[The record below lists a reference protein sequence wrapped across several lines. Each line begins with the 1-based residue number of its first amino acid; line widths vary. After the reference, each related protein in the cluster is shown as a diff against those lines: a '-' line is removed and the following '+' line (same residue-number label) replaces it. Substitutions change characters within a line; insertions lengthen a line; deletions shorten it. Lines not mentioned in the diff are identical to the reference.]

1 MPDIAPNADRT
12 FGPADA
18 DEPKPEGPVPEE
30 DVREMPTDPPEVVPS
45 AASEQ
50 TVIAAGTGL
59 AGFAKADPQGGLTG
73 SDEETWE
80 VDSSGTVR
88 LPEDDR

>member
-12 FGPADA
+12 FGLDDPD
-18 DEPKPEGPVPEE
+18 DPKPEGPAPE
-30 DVREMPTDPPEVVPS
+30 DGTREMPTDPPEVVPS

-59 AGFAKADPQGGLTG
+59 AGFAKADPEGGLTG
-73 SDEETWE
+73 SDDETWE
-80 VDSSGTVR
+80 IDGAGTVR
-88 LPEDDR
+88 LPEDQR